1 MLNPRVVQN
10 LERKVAEQFWNG
22 QCQWAH
28 VQQLK
33 ENKIWQ
39 SVKVKNIKGR
49 ASNGG
54 KSVGRLCRS
63 TFLHAGIRCE
73 AVFHAKL
80 SPTAV
85 HVMCIYRTLWV

>member
-1 MLNPRVVQN
+1 MVQN

-39 SVKVKNIKGR
+39 SVKVRNIKEGLQMEER
-49 ASNGG
+49 AWDGY
-54 KSVGRLCRS
+54 
-63 TFLHAGIRCE
+63 AGALFFMQE
-73 AVFHAKL
+73 
-80 SPTAV
+80 
-85 HVMCIYRTLWV
+85 